1 MASFSQITIALI
13 GFALVY
19 QNKILNQ
26 DDQAVVKVQPL
37 THGCHVR
44 VTEGHKLLED
54 VLNEHDNCSINFLLI
69 NIIKRETPFFPLPDR
84 KGIPLACFNAISF
97 CTIKLLEYIF
107 MHDRHS

>member
-44 VTEGHKLLED
+44 VTEGHKLLE
-54 VLNEHDNCSINFLLI
+54 VLNKQDNCSINFLLI
-69 NIIKRETPFFPLPDR
+69 NIIKKETPFFPLPDR
-84 KGIPLACFNAISF
+84 KGIPLACFNTVNF
-97 CTIKLLEYIF
+97 CTIKLLEFIC
-107 MHDRHS
+107 MHGRDS